1 MNLNGKKVLVVGAAS
16 GIGAAVAREAA
27 ERGAELM
34 LADLSEEGLR
44 ATKQAIADAGGV
56 AHTIQ
61 VDLAD
66 GAMVAAMGKATL
78 EAIGAPD
85 LVLVTVVEYPST
97 FSGLDDMGVD
107 DWKRAFEINFFG
119 YIRVVEQLLPAMR
132 KRGTGVLA
140 LTASTVALL
149 PDPTAAILMR
159 YKAIKHALV
168 GLSQSL
174 AVALEGSGVRSVCF
188 CPAMTATPG
197 AIDNLRQSG
206 LPGIE
211 DVIASAAS
219 AEDVAR
225 IFLAGLAEEDFL
237 ICAHPGHR
245 ELMMEWAQE
254 GLDPNTYIAR
264 HFPAVG

>member
-1 MNLNGKKVLVVGAAS
+1 MNLKGRKVLVVGAGS
-16 GIGAAVAREAA
+16 GIGAAAAREAA
-27 ERGAELM
+27 AAGAELM
-34 LADLSEEGLR
+34 LADLSADGLR
-44 ATKQAIADAGGV
+44 ATAEAIRSAGAE
-56 AHTIQ
+56 AHAVP

-66 GAMVAAMGKATL
+66 GASVAAMAKACF
-78 EAIGAPD
+78 EAIGVPD

-97 FSGLDDMGVD
+97 FSGPADMDVD
-107 DWKRAFEINFFG
+107 DWKRAFEVNFFG
-119 YIRVVEQLLPAMR
+119 YVRVVEQLLPSMR
-132 KRGTGVLA
+132 ERGSGVLA

-197 AIDNLRQSG
+197 AIDNLRRSG

-211 DVIASAAS
+211 EVIASAAT
-219 AEDVAR
+219 AQDVAR
-225 IFLAGLAEEDFL
+225 LFLDGVSREDFL

-245 ELMMEWAQE
+245 ELMMEFANDC
-254 GLDPNTYIAR
+254 LDPNAYIAR
-264 HFPAVG
+264 HFPAVV

>member
-1 MNLNGKKVLVVGAAS
+1 MDLKGKKVLVIGAAS

-27 ERGAELM
+27 AGGAELM
-34 LADLSEEGLR
+34 LADLSAGGLQ
-44 ATKQAIADAGGV
+44 ATKNAIEAAGGV
-56 AHTIQ
+56 AHSST

-66 GAMVAAMGKATL
+66 GASVAAMARASF
-78 EAIGAPD
+78 EAIGTPD
-85 LVLVTVVEYPST
+85 IVLVTVVEYPST
-97 FSGLDDMGVD
+97 FSGPADMAVD

-119 YIRVVEQLLPAMR
+119 YVRVVEQLLPAMR
-132 KRGTGVLA
+132 ERGSGVLA

-174 AVALEGSGVRSVCF
+174 AVALQGSGVRSVCF

-197 AIDNLRQSG
+197 AVDNLRRSG

-211 DVIASAAS
+211 EVIASAAT

-225 IFLAGLAEEDFL
+225 IFLSGVEKEDFL
-237 ICAHPGHR
+237 ICAYPGHR
-245 ELMMEWAQE
+245 ELMAEFAHD
-254 GLDPNTYIAR
+254 GSDPNAYIAR
-264 HFPAVG
+264 HFPAAG

>member
-1 MNLNGKKVLVVGAAS
+1 MSLKGKKVLVVGAGS

-27 ERGAELM
+27 KDGAELM
-34 LADLSEEGLR
+34 LADLSADGLHS
-44 ATKQAIADAGGV
+44 TKDAIRKAGGV
-56 AHTIQ
+56 AQAVQ

-66 GAMVAAMGKATL
+66 DATVAAMGKECL
-78 EAIGAPD
+78 SAIGAPD

-97 FSGLDDMGVD
+97 FSGPSDMRVD

-132 KRGTGVLA
+132 ERGSGVLA

-197 AIDNLRQSG
+197 AIDNLRKSG

-211 DVIASAAS
+211 EVIASAAT

-225 IFLAGLAEEDFL
+225 IFLAGVERDDFL

-245 ELMMEWAQE
+245 ELMMEFAADS
-254 GLDPNTYIAR
+254 LDPNAYIAR
-264 HFPAVG
+264 HFPTAG